1 MFVVQALARFFAALT
16 PLVVMFGCA
25 PRGRDDFAARFGYL
39 ILLRDQVAAQVCQ
52 GRSLEATLAQLLTP
66 HTEDYGRPYLVGV
79 PGREKF
85 ARDDREFAR
94 DVAVAYRVLTAEPAA
109 PPNDGKPRALAL
121 IGDHYHPPGLI
132 RPPIEVA
139 MDDAGIP
146 TEFLCDVTKLTAPIL
161 GRYRLLIILRD
172 GVNWPDPDEKSFSKA
187 KWWMT
192 KEQEQA
198 IIAFVRAGGGL
209 LALHNANALK
219 PWAEKQDPAPLL
231 RVLGS
236 QYDSH
241 GAPREG
247 YRVRVL
253 RSDHPIT
260 RGVADFTA
268 TGEHHR
274 PRPLATDMVRLLE
287 STAEGETCLAGYAR
301 TEGKGRIAY
310 LAFGHTREV
319 LDLPDVQRLL
329 ANAARWCLGKD

>member
-1 MFVVQALARFFAALT
+1 
-16 PLVVMFGCA
+16 
-25 PRGRDDFAARFGYL
+25 
-39 ILLRDQVAAQVCQ
+39 VAAQVCQ

-66 HTEDYGRPYLVGV
+66 HQEDYGRPYLVGV
-79 PGREKF
+79 PERGKF
-85 ARDDREFAR
+85 ARDDKEFAR
-94 DVAVAYRVLTAEPAA
+94 NVEAAYQALTAEPAR
-109 PPNDGKPRALAL
+109 PPADGTPRALAL
-121 IGDHYHPPGLI
+121 IGDHYHPPELI
-132 RPPIEVA
+132 RPPLEAA
-139 MDDAGIP
+139 MEAAGIP
-146 TEFLCDVTKLTAPIL
+146 TDFLYDVTKLTAARL

-198 IIAFVRAGGGL
+198 IIAFIRAGGGL
-209 LALHNANALK
+209 LALHNANALR
-219 PWAEKQDPAPLL
+219 PWVEKENPAPLL

-253 RSDHPIT
+253 KSDHPVT
-260 RGVADFTA
+260 RGVADFAT

-274 PRPLATDMVRLLE
+274 PRPLGNDLVPLLE
-287 STAEGETCLAGYAR
+287 SAAEGETCLAGYVR